1 MFLAKLAPFILIYL
15 GRELGGALTLPW
27 ARYEDDLG
35 AASQV
40 CPLQLK
46 EPSTKHNTTHTVW
59 APWVYCFLLP
69 SYFLFFLFILLL
81 CCPFLCPLSFNHHL
95 QLSLS
100 SSFFLS
106 VSFCVL
112 RSFLFSLPF
121 SVHSVFWPFPFV
133 LSVPFPSFLHS
144 ICWRKHEHIRFG
156 GHYKLHYP
164 WYSGHFQT
172 YQILQSI
179 IFTQTPYGSQRY
191 SRYWK
196 FPRIQCWKALDP
208 KRWFF
213 IPALGKKDIT
223 CH

>member
-1 MFLAKLAPFILIYL
+1 MM
-15 GRELGGALTLPW
+15 
-27 ARYEDDLG
+27 DLE
-35 AASQV
+35 AQV

-69 SYFLFFLFILLL
+69 SYFLFSFTFCFCVVLFFVLCLLITIFNYPFPRPFSCQYPFVFSVPFSVLFLFLFILSFGLFLL
-81 CCPFLCPLSFNHHL
+81 FYLFL
-95 QLSLS
+95 
-100 SSFFLS
+100 
-106 VSFCVL
+106 
-112 RSFLFSLPF
+112 
-121 SVHSVFWPFPFV
+121 
-133 LSVPFPSFLHS
+133 FPSFLHS

-172 YQILQSI
+172 YQILQSS

-196 FPRIQCWKALDP
+196 FQRRQCWRALDP
-208 KRWFF
+208 KRGWFH
-213 IPALGKKDIT
+213 T
-223 CH
+223 CIGEEGHNLPLIKTHPKLNATQYTVLVCSSCQFLYTLRYII